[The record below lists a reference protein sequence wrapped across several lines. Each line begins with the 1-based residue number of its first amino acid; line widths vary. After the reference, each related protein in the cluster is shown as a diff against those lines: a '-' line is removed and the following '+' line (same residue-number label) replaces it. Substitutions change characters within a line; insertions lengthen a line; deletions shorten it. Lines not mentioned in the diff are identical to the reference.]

1 MKKENNLFKIIFT
14 TPVIIYAITLIFI
27 PIAYILFLS
36 FCKSDSYGG
45 VLYQFNIDN
54 YLTIFHLTY
63 LKVFL
68 KSFLIAIITTFLCIL
83 IAYPFSLALINKS
96 EQAQNLIIKLVNVP
110 FLTNSLIRI
119 YGWIVLLRKNGIIN
133 HLKY

>member
-54 YLTIFHLTY
+54 YLTIFHLIY
-63 LKVFL
+63 LKCYF
-68 KSFLIAIITTFLCIL
+68 
-83 IAYPFSLALINKS
+83 
-96 EQAQNLIIKLVNVP
+96 Q
-110 FLTNSLIRI
+110 
-119 YGWIVLLRKNGIIN
+119 
-133 HLKY
+133 